1 VSDEAEK
8 YDRLLADV
16 VALVDTLDD
25 RLGFDDAHDKRQDGL
40 FAVFTVLAE
49 VKNLNLEQ
57 IGGDFSWGHAS
68 GQLFL
73 ARRILTKIKKEL
85 G

>member
-1 VSDEAEK
+1 MSDKAA
-8 YDRLLADV
+8 YPQLLAEV
-16 VALVDTLDD
+16 VALVDTLDE
-25 RLGFDDAHDKRQDGL
+25 RLGFDDAREKRQDGL
-40 FAVFTVLAE
+40 FAVFNALAE
-49 VKNLNLEQ
+49 IKNLNFEQ